1 MIYMET
7 SLVIHPDQEAA
18 YREAEKGMYPMIEK
32 FGVKVIGS
40 WRTLIG
46 DSNEYTILFAYEDMG
61 QLQKS
66 AMAMM
71 QDKEYQAV
79 WQKIPPL
86 IISQSRKIMMP
97 LPTSPLK

>member
-7 SLVIHPDQEAA
+7 KLIVHPDKENQ
-18 YREAEKGMYPMIEK
+18 YREAEKGMYPIIEK

-40 WRTLIG
+40 WHTSIG
-46 DSNEYTILFAYEDMG
+46 DSNEYTIIFGYEDMG

-66 AMAMM
+66 SMAMM

-86 IISQSRKIMMP
+86 IISQNRKIMMP
-97 LPTSPLK
+97 MPTSPLK